1 MKERIVIADDNIN
14 ILEHFSETLRRQ
26 NYLPIKSQRA
36 QDLREYLKTNSPP
49 ELIIFD
55 HAMAINGGEKII
67 NDLHKN
73 YKDTFII
80 HLLDEKDNHLINSLI
95 KDETDEY
102 LIKPINDATLL
113 MKVAYVLKYRQAR
126 RRNKLICH
134 ELLEA
139 NQKLSA
145 KTKECQELINFNQN
159 VLESLNVGLFTID
172 YSLYITSWNNKIGEI
187 IGIDRKSAEGKHLFS
202 IFPYLNETAL
212 TAMIDSVMKQ
222 GEKMDLGHIKG
233 TDFNGKGFW
242 GEFKI
247 SPIKKEEKITGA
259 VITVD
264 DITQKLSLQRE
275 FDKMQL
281 YLSNLVE
288 HSADAIISYSLEGTI
303 VTWNNGA
310 KNMFGYTKEESVGRS
325 WDFTMLDESR
335 KQMNNLFE
343 WVKKTGSVSNFKT
356 QMMNKS
362 GQTTPVMLTLSLIK
376 DSEGNV
382 FGISGIYK
390 DLSEAKKLK
399 EQIIQSQ
406 KMISL
411 GLMSAGMAHDIN
423 NPLGAISAYIQL
435 LQTKTERIGH
445 TELTDYL
452 AKVEKDADH
461 IGSLVKNLLWYAKS
475 RKHMD
480 WVDIHELLE
489 RALEFANYQSIS
501 TRRITIRKEFRC
513 NNTKIIGQGR
523 ELAQTFINIII
534 NAIDAMPN
542 GGTIIIQTTL
552 INRDDSM
559 TDYDWICIKFIDN
572 GIGIP
577 PENLDK
583 IFEQFFTTRSDVDG
597 NGLGLYVAQA
607 IIENHGGKIEVESH
621 LNEGSCFS
629 VYLPIKEES
638 DISTPFIE

>member
-14 ILEHFSETLRRQ
+14 ILEHFSETLRKQ
-26 NYLPIKSQRA
+26 NYLPIKSRGT
-36 QDLREYLKTNSPP
+36 QDLKKYLKTNSPP
-49 ELIIFD
+49 ELIILND
-55 HAMAINGGEKII
+55 SLTTNGGENII
-67 NDLHKN
+67 TDLHN
-73 YKDTFII
+73 NHKDTFII
-80 HLLDEKDNHLINSLI
+80 YLLDHPDNNRINNLI
-95 KDETDEY
+95 KEETDDY
-102 LIKPINDATLL
+102 LIKPINDTALL
-113 MKVAYVLKYRQAR
+113 MKIAYVLKYRQAR

-139 NQKLSA
+139 NQKLSY
-145 KTKECQELINFNQN
+145 KTKECEELINFNHNILQ
-159 VLESLNVGLFTID
+159 SLNVGLLTID
-172 YSLYITSWNNKIGEI
+172 HSYYITSWNKKIEEI
-187 IGIDRKSAEGKHLFS
+187 IGIPSKEARGKHLFS
-202 IFPYLNETAL
+202 IFPYLNEVSL
-212 TAMIDSVMKQ
+212 VNKIEHVIQS
-222 GEKMDLGHIKG
+222 GNIIELGHIKG
-233 TDFNGKGFW
+233 TDFNGKSFW
-242 GEFKI
+242 GEFNI
-247 SPIKKEEKITGA
+247 SPIKKEERIIGA

-264 DITQKLSLQRE
+264 DITSKISLQKE
-275 FDKMQL
+275 LDKMRH

-288 HSADAIISYSLEGTI
+288 HSADAIVSYSLDGTI

-310 KNMFGYTKEESVGRS
+310 ESIFGYSKEESVGRA
-325 WDFTMLDESR
+325 WDFMMIDENK

-343 WVKKTGSVSNFKT
+343 WVKKTGSVSNFEAL
-356 QMMNKS
+356 MINKA
-362 GQTTPVMLTLSLIK
+362 GQETPVMLTLSLIK

-390 DLSEAKKLK
+390 DLSETKKLRQ
-399 EQIIQSQ
+399 QIIQSQ

-435 LQTKTERIGH
+435 LQTKTEKIGH

-452 AKVEKDADH
+452 VKVEEDADH
-461 IGSLVKNLLWYAKS
+461 IGSLVKNLLWYAQTK
-475 RKHMD
+475 RQME

-489 RALEFANYQSIS
+489 KTIEFSNYQRIVINN
-501 TRRITIRKEFRC
+501 ITIRKEFRC
-513 NNTKIIGQGR
+513 EKVKIFANGR
-523 ELAQTFINIII
+523 ELAQTFINLLT

-552 INRDDSM
+552 MDREEFM

-572 GIGIP
+572 GMGIA

-583 IFEQFFTTRSDVDG
+583 IFEQFFTTRTDGEG

-629 VYLPIKEES
+629 VYLPLKGES
-638 DISTPFIE
+638 DIAIPFID